1 MANELRKKMRQ
12 LEGTQTLKQLFNK
25 NTKKKKKKKK
35 KNTKKCVIIKKTL
48 SLEIINVL
56 QKQFNLNIK

>member
-25 NTKKKKKKKK
+25 NTK